1 MQEELTAPRSDTA
14 EPSEPTES
22 PAAAEP
28 ARTWEQVQP
37 PRKSPLVIVG
47 LVVALVVLVAL
58 SFVLSDRD
66 LASAGG
72 NTPEI
77 GPVPVV
83 KSTTLPPGGEVSA
96 LPAAPSV
103 GKLAPDFLWYGADG
117 KPVRLSDFRGKVV
130 LVNFWA
136 TWCPPCKA
144 EMPEMEAYWREN
156 KDKDFVIL
164 AVNDGGEDEEA
175 IRSFMAQYRLT
186 FQALNDT
193 AGQVSSAYRVNG
205 IPASFFVDAQGI
217 VRDSVVGGMTK
228 GIIAGK
234 VARLR

>member
-1 MQEELTAPRSDTA
+1 MLQEPIVPPPDTTETA
-14 EPSEPTES
+14 
-22 PAAAEP
+22 
-28 ARTWEQVQP
+28 QP
-37 PRKSPLVIVG
+37 PRRSPLVIVG
-47 LVVALVVLVAL
+47 LLVALVTLVGV
-58 SFVLSDRD
+58 SFLVSDRD
-66 LASAGG
+66 LATAGG
-72 NTPEI
+72 DAPPA

-83 KSTTLPPGGEVSA
+83 KSTALPPGGEVSA

-117 KPVRLSDFRGKVV
+117 KAIRLSDFRGKVV

-164 AVNDGGEDEEA
+164 AIDNGSEDEA
-175 IRSFMAQYRLT
+175 TIQSFMRQYRLT

-193 AGQVSSAYRVNG
+193 SGQVSSAYRVGG
-205 IPASFFVDAQGI
+205 IPESFFVDAQGV
-217 VRDSVVGGMTK
+217 VRDTVIGGMTK
-228 GIIAGK
+228 GIIAAK

>member
-1 MQEELTAPRSDTA
+1 MQEEPIIPELETTGSG
-14 EPSEPTES
+14 
-22 PAAAEP
+22 
-28 ARTWEQVQP
+28 QP
-37 PRKSPLVIVG
+37 PRGSPLVIVG
-47 LVVALVVLVAL
+47 LLVALVTLVGV
-58 SFVLSDRD
+58 SFLLSDHD
-66 LASAGG
+66 LATAGG
-72 NTPEI
+72 DAPPA

-83 KSTTLPPGGEVSA
+83 KSTALPPGGEVSA

-117 KPVRLSDFRGKVV
+117 KAIRLSDFRGKVV

-164 AVNDGGEDEEA
+164 AIDNGSEDEA
-175 IRSFMAQYRLT
+175 TIQSFMRQYRLT

-193 AGQVSSAYRVNG
+193 SGQVSSAYRVGG
-205 IPASFFVDAQGI
+205 IPESFFVDAQGV
-217 VRDSVVGGMTK
+217 VRDTVIGGMTK
-228 GIIAGK
+228 GIIAAK

>member
-1 MQEELTAPRSDTA
+1 MQQDPIVLEPEIVDPAPS
-14 EPSEPTES
+14 
-22 PAAAEP
+22 
-28 ARTWEQVQP
+28 

-47 LVVALVVLVAL
+47 LLVALVTLVAL
-58 SFVLSDRD
+58 SFLLNDRG
-66 LASAGG
+66 LATAGG
-72 NTPEI
+72 DALPV
-77 GPVPVV
+77 GPIPVV
-83 KSTTLPPGGEVSA
+83 KSATLPPGGDTAA

-103 GKLAPDFLWYGADG
+103 GKFAPDFLWYDVDG
-117 KPVRLSDFRGKVV
+117 KPVHLSDYRGKAV

-164 AVNDGGEDEEA
+164 AVNDGAEDEA
-175 IRSFMAQYRLT
+175 TIRNFMVQYRLT

-193 AGQVSSAYRVNG
+193 SGQVSAAYRVNG
-205 IPASFFVDAQGI
+205 IPASFFVDAKGI
-217 VRDSVVGGMTK
+217 IRDSVVGGMTK